1 MRKLDLLFSHSPNT
15 YIFQREANKTN
26 FGGFC
31 CFIYI
36 IFLIVIMSIYL
47 YQYIFTEKYTVEYS
61 LFFNTSTIKDKINML
76 SDNDLNPT
84 LNFSFD
90 LFKFDI
96 DQVKN
101 EIILTNLSNN
111 YILVNVYESNNY
123 QKIIPINRN
132 TIIRKRV
139 YPLGIGIFY
148 ECKNSSYI
156 IEEEDNLS
164 PMNYINLTYEGFEL
178 EHQNWDKPLKAKDTV
193 YTIPFYNNKITSS
206 AINWEIIKYIQKKK
220 GIDMF
225 RCLKNFTSGFIESST
240 IFNPDVEKIN
250 FEYNG
255 HYYKLLGTIEFKN
268 THDKY
273 IQYTR
278 TRINEFDMIGMVFSY
293 WSLTLNILRIFFNY
307 YSNNFDN
314 YKIIEAILS
323 KNNINN
329 KDNNGGNNKKS
340 LSDFK
345 NLNDS
350 LLENKK
356 SDNKKYKLELAEINK
371 SSPLVD
377 DFPDEKNLIINDD
390 GFNVGEATDENKIKS
405 ELPKLTFK
413 DFYINNIYS
422 CFNSHN
428 NSQQIIKTC
437 NEILLKYYSIDYI
450 VYNLIKL
457 ENLFK
462 DYKWNDPSLS
472 NIDNN
477 ELLIKLKT
485 LL

>member
-1 MRKLDLLFSHSPNT
+1 
-15 YIFQREANKTN
+15 
-26 FGGFC
+26 
-31 CFIYI
+31 
-36 IFLIVIMSIYL
+36 
-47 YQYIFTEKYTVEYS
+47 
-61 LFFNTSTIKDKINML
+61 
-76 SDNDLNPT
+76 
-84 LNFSFD
+84 
-90 LFKFDI
+90 
-96 DQVKN
+96 
-101 EIILTNLSNN
+101 
-111 YILVNVYESNNY
+111 
-123 QKIIPINRN
+123 
-132 TIIRKRV
+132 
-139 YPLGIGIFY
+139 
-148 ECKNSSYI
+148 
-156 IEEEDNLS
+156 
-164 PMNYINLTYEGFEL
+164 
-178 EHQNWDKPLKAKDTV
+178 
-193 YTIPFYNNKITSS
+193 
-206 AINWEIIKYIQKKK
+206 
-220 GIDMF
+220 MF
-225 RCLKNFTSGFIESST
+225 RCLKNYTSGFIESS
-240 IFNPDVEKIN
+240 IILNPDMENIN
-250 FEYNG
+250 EEYNG
-255 HYYKLLGTIEFKN
+255 HYYKFLGTIEFHN
-268 THDKY
+268 YHEKY

-314 YKIIEAILS
+314 YKIIEAILL
-323 KNNINN
+323 KNIINN

-350 LLENKK
+350 PLENKK
-356 SDNKKYKLELAEINK
+356 SNNKEDKLELAEINK

-377 DFPDEKNLIINDD
+377 DFPDEKNLIINDE
-390 GFNVGEATDENKIKS
+390 GFNVGEATDENKRKS
-405 ELPKLTFK
+405 ELPKLSFK

-457 ENLFK
+457 ENLFR

>member
-1 MRKLDLLFSHSPNT
+1 
-15 YIFQREANKTN
+15 
-26 FGGFC
+26 
-31 CFIYI
+31 
-36 IFLIVIMSIYL
+36 
-47 YQYIFTEKYTVEYS
+47 
-61 LFFNTSTIKDKINML
+61 
-76 SDNDLNPT
+76 
-84 LNFSFD
+84 
-90 LFKFDI
+90 
-96 DQVKN
+96 
-101 EIILTNLSNN
+101 
-111 YILVNVYESNNY
+111 
-123 QKIIPINRN
+123 
-132 TIIRKRV
+132 
-139 YPLGIGIFY
+139 
-148 ECKNSSYI
+148 
-156 IEEEDNLS
+156 
-164 PMNYINLTYEGFEL
+164 
-178 EHQNWDKPLKAKDTV
+178 
-193 YTIPFYNNKITSS
+193 
-206 AINWEIIKYIQKKK
+206 
-220 GIDMF
+220 MF

-314 YKIIEAILS
+314 YKIIETILS
-323 KNNINN
+323 NHIINN
-329 KDNNGGNNKKS
+329 KDNNGGNNIKI
-340 LSDFK
+340 LSNFK
-345 NLNDS
+345 NINDS
-350 LLENKK
+350 PLENKK
-356 SDNKKYKLELAEINK
+356 SDNKENKLENK
-371 SSPLVD
+371 ASPLVD
-377 DFPDEKNLIINDD
+377 DFPDEKNIIINDD

-405 ELPKLTFK
+405 ELPKLSFK